1 MLKKY
6 TKPYPT
12 IGDIIAGKNFDY
24 VSYRGYD
31 EKRNVPP
38 VTGNNIDGEF
48 CGCFKVTNGKIIPL
62 DGDSY
67 GDDETVIASE
77 EWTMPD
83 KGIEKGLTVIVEMEF
98 VPAGELDKYLANYRK
113 EKEKKMLKAVDIKWD
128 VTDNEMDDESCEILE
143 SLPTEMIIPEGMTD
157 LDEISDW
164 LSDETGYCHDGFRL
178 VDQDGNDADI
188 A

>member
-157 LDEISDW
+157 LDEISD
-164 LSDETGYCHDGFRL
+164 
-178 VDQDGNDADI
+178 
-188 A
+188 

>member
-31 EKRNVPP
+31 EKRNSPP
-38 VTGNNIDGEF
+38 ALPDGTVEGEF
-48 CGCFKVTNGKIIPL
+48 CGCFKVVNSEIVPL

-67 GDDETVIASE
+67 YDSEDVIASE

-83 KGIEKGLTVIVEMEF
+83 EGIEKGRKSFLRRKDKRRKVVCYKLME
-98 VPAGELDKYLANYRK
+98 
-113 EKEKKMLKAVDIKWD
+113 
-128 VTDNEMDDESCEILE
+128 
-143 SLPTEMIIPEGMTD
+143 TD
-157 LDEISDW
+157 LRK
-164 LSDETGYCHDGFRL
+164 TC
-178 VDQDGNDADI
+178 V
-188 A
+188 